1 MKSVRFI
8 IGIFL
13 VLGLV
18 GCIDVDTVVHVRP
31 DGSGVV
37 EEKMLM
43 SGELVG
49 LAAQMQSDT
58 ADDGSSGLYE
68 REELEFRASTM
79 GTGVS
84 LVAVEPISAGQRK
97 GYKAVYAFQDINKLR
112 LNQNP
117 GDRAPSGPGTQGADS
132 KEEPI
137 TFKFTPGPTP
147 ELIVHSGPHGTGESG
162 GGPSPKAKKQ
172 SGGPGNE
179 AGAEMAMAMMK
190 EMFKDLRISLSVEV
204 EGRIVDTN
212 ATFREGSR
220 VTLME
225 LDFGKLLANSEK
237 FKEFAESDP
246 QSVADAKSLM
256 QGIEG
261 IKAELNPEIRIR
273 FSASGDPK
281 QRLVSAPPPAPV
293 RPQPVARPPRPR
305 QAPQLAARPPQPRQ
319 APKATPAAYRWRT
332 VDRKRVSQHLRKLV
346 QVTDAGGSA
355 HKGMLR
361 NVNNGELTLSRAAVD
376 GGGSVDIPLVQVR
389 ELRVFDRDL

>member
-1 MKSVRFI
+1 MKPVRFI
-8 IGIFL
+8 IGILL
-13 VLGLV
+13 VFGLV
-18 GCIDVDTVVHVRP
+18 GCIDVDTVVYVEP

-49 LAAQMQSDT
+49 LAAQMQSEGSGE
-58 ADDGSSGLYE
+58 GSSGLYE
-68 REELEFRASTM
+68 REELELRAMTM
-79 GTGVS
+79 GPGVS
-84 LVAVEPISAGQRK
+84 LVSVDPISAGQRK
-97 GYKAVYAFQDINKLR
+97 GYKAVYSFQDINKLR

-117 GDRAPSGPGTQGADS
+117 GDKAPSGPGAPEASS

-147 ELIVHSGPHGTGESG
+147 ELIIRSGPIGAREFED
-162 GGPSPKAKKQ
+162 GPSPKAEKQ
-172 SGGPGNE
+172 SGGPTDE

-190 EMFKDLRISLSVEV
+190 EMFKDLRIAFSVEV
-204 EGRIVDTN
+204 KGRIVDTN

-225 LDFGKLLANSEK
+225 LDFRKLLANAEK

-273 FSASGDPK
+273 FAGSGDPK
-281 QRLVSAPPPAPV
+281 QRLVSAPPPAPLK
-293 RPQPVARPPRPR
+293 RLPVARPLKPR
-305 QAPQLAARPPQPRQ
+305 QAPQAA
-319 APKATPAAYRWRT
+319 AAAYRWRT
-332 VDRKRVSQHLRKLV
+332 VDSRRVSQHVSKLV
-346 QVTDAGGSA
+346 RVTDARGSA

-361 NVNNGELTLSRAAVD
+361 NVKNGELTLSRAAVD
-376 GGGSVDIPLVQVR
+376 GGGTVDIPLAQVR